1 MSIQRAYCSLH
12 FFDEMLSCIKKSNP
26 HKIAYEIIRK
36 LSDIYI
42 DLPKT
47 ELKNLYRSNEYFMKL
62 LKKENIDFLFCAD
75 FFNNDLTNVSTDV
88 YFVNAGQI
96 KELKDKRKKYGCLLV
111 ENSGDIHILE
121 RLSYKQYR
129 PFCLAPKKEGCATS
143 WTEVFDDF
151 SLLPINAAVI
161 TDNYIFSSNFS
172 KRKEKSLYSII
183 KSLIPDDLETDFHLT
198 IFFNNGNGQLS
209 KQNANQIISD
219 IHSAVRSSI
228 LKVQI
233 VAHTNS
239 FNTHDRQI
247 LTNYCYINSGVGFNI
262 VDNEG
267 VKQVAIGEIKS
278 VFHNIVELPD
288 NMNVKTIHYQLL
300 SSLSKIYRRESN
312 MIGPNTYIAGD
323 DFSNRLLTDIMR

>member
-1 MSIQRAYCSLH
+1 MSIQRAYCSSE
-12 FFDEMLSCIKKSNP
+12 FFKEILKSIKISNP
-26 HKIAYEIIRK
+26 HKIAYEIMRK
-36 LSDIYI
+36 LCDIYI

-47 ELKNLYRSNEYFMKL
+47 ELKDLYRSNEYFMKL
-62 LKKENIDFLFCAD
+62 IKKENIDFIFCAD
-75 FFNNDLTNVSTDV
+75 FLNNDFTNVSTDV
-88 YFVNAGQI
+88 YFVNERQI
-96 KELKDKRKKYGCLLV
+96 RELKDKRKKYGCLLV

-239 FNTHDRQI
+239 FNTHDREI
-247 LTNYCYINSGVGFNI
+247 LTNYCYINSGTGFNV
-262 VDNEG
+262 VDNKG
-267 VKQVAIGEIKS
+267 VKQLAKGEIKS
-278 VFHNIVELPD
+278 VFHHIVDLPD
-288 NMNVKTIHYQLL
+288 NMNVKTIHYQSLCW
-300 SSLSKIYRRESN
+300 LSKIYRGESN
-312 MIGPNTYIAGD
+312 MFGTNAYIVGD
-323 DFSNRLLTDIMR
+323 DFSNRLLTDIPR